1 MKLPILIRIIVLV
14 AFLGTNYLKADEE
27 KTITLKDLQG
37 RELLCEIVS
46 KTDSS
51 VAVTDTN
58 GQKFEIPLDKLD
70 RKSRSLIAD
79 WSDPALE
86 LFKLLHS
93 NFITTL
99 VRADDN
105 LEWSMSFRN
114 LAKEYGLYTEFGD
127 YGLPESRLSFAS
139 LLFASQDFSKDR
151 VTGNLISAFFSG
163 TRGHTPRDTNYRV
176 RFTFSGVMGD
186 AIQEW
191 PTGLP
196 YYILDDFKNLR
207 RALYQ
212 NQKDIAKR
220 IEDSKSID
228 NIRDRVGASYFDWL
242 KSKFFISQDVRKYSK
257 RIVNVLK
264 PYQDKLGLPEQYG
277 LKDDKGSAAK
287 PSAKPKYVDVT
298 GTGFAV
304 TKSGY
309 IVTNAHVLEDARRI
323 KVKIAGSTVN
333 AELVSIDRL
342 NDLALIKVAEVLT
355 PISLGANSSIDLG
368 DEIIVAGFP
377 NVELQGTSVKIT
389 KGVISSLK
397 GIQDDVR
404 WYQID
409 ASIQPGNSGG
419 PLMNS
424 EYAVVGVVNAKLDDK
439 IALKASGS
447 IPQNV
452 NYSIKLDYLL
462 PLLKAESEV
471 SNDLIL
477 NIQDKRSL
485 SEIANNSV
493 FLIEASIP
501 E

>member
-1 MKLPILIRIIVLV
+1 M
-14 AFLGTNYLKADEE
+14 
-27 KTITLKDLQG
+27 
-37 RELLCEIVS
+37 
-46 KTDSS
+46 
-51 VAVTDTN
+51 
-58 GQKFEIPLDKLD
+58 
-70 RKSRSLIAD
+70 
-79 WSDPALE
+79 SDPALK
-86 LFKLLHS
+86 LFELLHS
-93 NFITTL
+93 DFITTL
-99 VRADDN
+99 VRTDDN

-114 LAKEYGLYTEFGD
+114 LAKEYGFYTEFGD

-151 VTGNLISAFFSG
+151 VTGNLISEFFSG
-163 TRGHTPRDTNYRV
+163 SSKGHTPRDTNYREQ
-176 RFTFSGVMGD
+176 FTFSGVMGG

-207 RALYQ
+207 RALFQ

-287 PSAKPKYVDVT
+287 PYGLEDDKGSAAKPSAKPKYVDVT

-323 KVKIAGSTVN
+323 KVKIAGSTVD

-424 EYAVVGVVNAKLDDK
+424 EYAVVGVVNAKLDDM

-447 IPQNV
+447 LPQNI

-462 PLLKAESEV
+462 PLLKTESKV